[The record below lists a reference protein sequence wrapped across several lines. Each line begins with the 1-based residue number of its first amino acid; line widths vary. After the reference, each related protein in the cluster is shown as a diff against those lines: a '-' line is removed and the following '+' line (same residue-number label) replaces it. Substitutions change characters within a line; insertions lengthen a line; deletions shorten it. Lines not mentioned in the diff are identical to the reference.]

1 MGLGLGLGLEP
12 SHLVDGGLIEE
23 AAQPQQLVAPEAGE
37 AVLAPHVAV
46 HQQVVHG
53 EPGLRSA

>member
-1 MGLGLGLGLEP
+1 MHP
-12 SHLVDGGLIEE
+12 RLVDGGLIEE